1 MTNSKLNHI
10 NTRLGVWYTNAKLDF
25 GVIGS
30 AKARIENEK
39 VIIDYTENGE
49 NFTWSMSYKYNEN
62 VDFFNVWAEEAQ
74 IIKRLFVYGQPLYYN
89 ILLKNLKSNTMN
101 EEYITI
107 TKQELEILKCK
118 LELSEQALIVALE
131 KRESDAAQI
140 TLWKILAKKRK

>member
-10 NTRLGVWYTNAKLDF
+10 NTRLGVWYTNAKTDF

-62 VDFFNVWAEEAQ
+62 VDFFNVWAEEA
-74 IIKRLFVYGQPLYYN
+74 
-89 ILLKNLKSNTMN
+89 
-101 EEYITI
+101 
-107 TKQELEILKCK
+107 
-118 LELSEQALIVALE
+118 
-131 KRESDAAQI
+131 
-140 TLWKILAKKRK
+140 

>member
-1 MTNSKLNHI
+1 
-10 NTRLGVWYTNAKLDF
+10 
-25 GVIGS
+25 
-30 AKARIENEK
+30 
-39 VIIDYTENGE
+39 
-49 NFTWSMSYKYNEN
+49 
-62 VDFFNVWAEEAQ
+62 
-74 IIKRLFVYGQPLYYN
+74 
-89 ILLKNLKSNTMN
+89 MN